1 MVAVGDPMFDPVLVD
16 RFMMGLGL
24 VLILV
29 LARELRNAPAKLLVL
44 MMTAFIDMAGLFII
58 IPLVPFYVVQFHE
71 NGETLFGLE
80 IQEGFLTGLVV
91 TSFTVAQMLTAPF
104 WGRFSDRFGRRPA
117 VMVALSASTAAYLL
131 FGFADSLWLL
141 LLSRVVQ
148 GAGGGLV
155 GVIQAYVADTVEPQQ
170 RARAL
175 GWLSASTNLGV
186 ALGPYIGAKA
196 VRNLGGLDLWPGE
209 GTVAMGNA
217 APGILAAF
225 LCLLNMVFAVFFLKE
240 SAVRLPKDRKRPSIV
255 SAVSQVLAKPKQP
268 TSRIILIY
276 ALAIGSAHGINPLL
290 ALFLKDRLAFD
301 IDSIGYV
308 FMYIGS
314 VSVFARVLLL
324 GRAVDRFGEVRVSRI
339 GIVSLS
345 LAFFMMPFVYSIG
358 ALAFVLAFHPIGM
371 ALTFPCMT
379 ALLSRLVPQG
389 DRGMYLGVQQAFAG
403 LCRILAP
410 LLYGNAYDLL
420 GKGAPFWCAGSVVI
434 ATLMLGIGL
443 QNFAAADH
451 APSDK

>member
-1 MVAVGDPMFDPVLVD
+1 MVAASEPMFDPVLVD
-16 RFMMGLGL
+16 RFMLGMGL

-91 TSFTVAQMLTAPF
+91 TSFTVAQMLTAPL

-117 VMVALSASTAAYLL
+117 VMIALSASTAAYLL

-225 LCLLNMVFAVFFLKE
+225 LCLLNMVFVMCFLKE
-240 SAVRLPKDRKRPSIV
+240 SAVRIPKDRKRPSIV
-255 SAVSQVLAKPKQP
+255 SAVSRVLAQPKQP

-345 LAFFMMPFVYSIG
+345 LAFLMMPFVHSIG

-379 ALLSRLVPQG
+379 ALLSRLVPQA

-420 GKGAPFWCAGSVVI
+420 GKGSPFWCAGSVVI
-434 ATLMLGIGL
+434 ATLLLGIGL
-443 QNFAAADH
+443 QKFADADQVEN
-451 APSDK
+451 PK

>member
-1 MVAVGDPMFDPVLVD
+1 MFDPVIVD
-16 RFMMGLGL
+16 RVMLGMGAL
-24 VLILV
+24 LILV
-29 LARELRNAPAKLLVL
+29 LARELRKAPAKLLVL
-44 MMTAFIDMAGLFII
+44 MMTAFLDMAGLFII
-58 IPLVPFYVVQFHE
+58 IPLVPFYVVQFHD
-71 NGETLFGLE
+71 NGETLFGLQIE
-80 IQEGFLTGLVV
+80 EGFLTGLVV
-91 TSFTVAQMLTAPF
+91 TSFTVAQLLTAPL

-117 VMVALSASTAAYLL
+117 LLVALSASSVAYLL
-131 FGFADSLWLL
+131 FGFADSLLLL

-196 VRNLGGLDLWPGE
+196 VKNLGPVDLWPGE
-209 GTVAMGNA
+209 AVVSMGHA
-217 APGILAAF
+217 APGMLAAG
-225 LCLLNMVFAVFFLKE
+225 LCVLNAVFAMFFLKE
-240 SAVRLPKDRKRPSIV
+240 SVARTPKDRKRPSV
-255 SAVSQVLAKPKQP
+255 VAAVTEVLAHPKRA

-276 ALAIGSAHGINPLL
+276 ALAIGTAHGINPLL

-345 LAFFMMPFVYSIG
+345 MAFLMMPFVHSIG

-379 ALLSRLVPQG
+379 ALLSRLVPQTA
-389 DRGMYLGVQQAFAG
+389 RGMYLGVQQSFAG
-403 LCRILAP
+403 LARILAP
-410 LLYGNAYDLL
+410 LLFGNAYDLL
-420 GKGAPFWCAGSVVI
+420 GKGSPFWCAGSVVL
-434 ATLMLGIGL
+434 ATLLLGIGL
-443 QNFAAADH
+443 QRETKLAEASRSA
-451 APSDK
+451 S

>member
-1 MVAVGDPMFDPVLVD
+1 MIAAAEPMFDPVVVD
-16 RFMMGLGL
+16 RFMLGIGAL
-24 VLILV
+24 LILV
-29 LARELRNAPAKLLVL
+29 LARELRNVPGKLLTL

-58 IPLVPFYVVQFHE
+58 IPLVPFYVVQFRE
-71 NGETLFGLE
+71 NGETLFGMDLD
-80 IQEGFLTGLVV
+80 EGLLTGLVV
-91 TSFTVAQMLTAPF
+91 SAFTVAQLLTAPF

-117 VMVALSASTAAYLL
+117 LMVALSASTIAYLL
-131 FGFADSLWLL
+131 FGLADSLWLL

-186 ALGPYIGAKA
+186 ALGPYIGAKSIKT
-196 VRNLGGLDLWPGE
+196 LGGWDVWPGE
-209 GTVAMGNA
+209 EVVTMGNA
-217 APGILAAF
+217 SPGVLAAC
-225 LCLLNMVFAVFFLKE
+225 LCVLNAVFAMAFLKE
-240 SAVRLPKDRKRPSIV
+240 SAVRTPKDRKRPSV
-255 SAVSQVLAKPKQP
+255 VAAVSEVLAHPKRA

-301 IDSIGYV
+301 VDSIGYV

-314 VSVFARVLLL
+314 ISVFARVLLL

-345 LAFFMMPFVYSIG
+345 LAFLMMPFVGSIG

-379 ALLSRLVPQG
+379 ALLSRLVPQT
-389 DRGMYLGVQQAFAG
+389 DRGMYLGVQQSFAG
-403 LCRILAP
+403 LARISAP
-410 LLYGNAYDLL
+410 LLYGRAYDLL
-420 GKGAPFWCAGSVVI
+420 GKGSPFWCAGSVVL
-434 ATLMLGIGL
+434 ATLLLGIGL
-443 QNFAAADH
+443 RRATALPAG
-451 APSDK
+451 SGS

>member
-1 MVAVGDPMFDPVLVD
+1 MFDPVIVD
-16 RFMMGLGL
+16 RVMLGMGAL
-24 VLILV
+24 LILV
-29 LARELRNAPAKLLVL
+29 LARELRKAPAKLLVL
-44 MMTAFIDMAGLFII
+44 MMTAFLDMAGLFII
-58 IPLVPFYVVQFHE
+58 IPLVPFYVVQFHD
-71 NGETLFGLE
+71 NGETLFGLQIE
-80 IQEGFLTGLVV
+80 EGFLTGLVV
-91 TSFTVAQMLTAPF
+91 TSFTVAQLLTAPL

-117 VMVALSASTAAYLL
+117 LLVALSASSVAYLL
-131 FGFADSLWLL
+131 FGFADSLLLL

-196 VRNLGGLDLWPGE
+196 VKNLGPVDLWPGE
-209 GTVAMGNA
+209 AVVSMGHA
-217 APGILAAF
+217 APGMLAAG
-225 LCLLNMVFAVFFLKE
+225 LCVLNAVFAMFFLKE
-240 SAVRLPKDRKRPSIV
+240 SVARTPKDRKRPSV
-255 SAVSQVLAKPKQP
+255 VAAVTEVLAHPKRA

-276 ALAIGSAHGINPLL
+276 ALAIGTAHGINPLL

-345 LAFFMMPFVYSIG
+345 MAFLMMPFVHSIG

-379 ALLSRLVPQG
+379 ALLSRLVPQTA
-389 DRGMYLGVQQAFAG
+389 RGMYLGVQQSCAG
-403 LCRILAP
+403 LARILAP
-410 LLYGNAYDLL
+410 LLFGNAYDLL
-420 GKGAPFWCAGSVVI
+420 GKGSPFWCAGSVVL
-434 ATLMLGIGL
+434 ATLLLGIGL
-443 QNFAAADH
+443 QRETKLAEASRSA
-451 APSDK
+451 S

>member
-1 MVAVGDPMFDPVLVD
+1 MIAAAEPMFDPVVVD
-16 RFMMGLGL
+16 RFMLGIGAL
-24 VLILV
+24 LILV
-29 LARELRNAPAKLLVL
+29 LARELRNVPAKLITL
-44 MMTAFIDMAGLFII
+44 MMTAFVDMAGLFII
-58 IPLVPFYVVQFHE
+58 IPLVPFYVVQFRE
-71 NGETLFGLE
+71 NGETLFGMQLD
-80 IQEGFLTGLVV
+80 EGFLTGLVV
-91 TSFTVAQMLTAPF
+91 SSFTVAQLLTAPF

-117 VMVALSASTAAYLL
+117 LMVALSASTIAYLL

-196 VRNLGGLDLWPGE
+196 VKTLGVWDVWPGE
-209 GTVAMGNA
+209 EVVTMGHA
-217 APGILAAF
+217 APGILAAG
-225 LCLLNMVFAVFFLKE
+225 LCLLNAVFAMVFLKE
-240 SAVRLPKDRKRPSIV
+240 SAVRTPKDRKRPSV
-255 SAVSQVLAKPKQP
+255 AVAVSEVLSHPKRA

-301 IDSIGYV
+301 VDSIGYV

-314 VSVFARVLLL
+314 ISVFARVLLL

-345 LAFFMMPFVYSIG
+345 LAFLMMPFVGSIG

-379 ALLSRLVPQG
+379 ALLSRLVPQT
-389 DRGMYLGVQQAFAG
+389 DRGMYLGVQQSFAG
-403 LCRILAP
+403 LARILAP

-420 GKGAPFWCAGSVVI
+420 GKGSPFWCAGSVVL
-434 ATLMLGIGL
+434 ATLLLGVGL
-443 QNFAAADH
+443 RRAAAESAGDG
-451 APSDK
+451 S